1 MDVKTWFYDNSD
13 TLYHNN
19 EVAVWIRSLISIS
32 FSLIIVVIA
41 YLIVRHRYN
50 DPDYD
55 TNLDKIRILI
65 KIEKKI
71 HKGKAEIDKK
81 ELHKELLDAL

>member
-32 FSLIIVVIA
+32 FSLIIVLIA

-55 TNLDKIRILI
+55 TNLDKIRTLI